1 MRQALQMFFT
11 TFILYSEQ
19 RCQVVLQALVR
30 IAYSILNSK
39 YINSDNKNKKKAK
52 KIKPRVNQKK
62 EKMRKSVGSS
72 SEWDDDESSEMDEE
86 EEEHYTTLEEVCSGL
101 DIIHISK
108 VFMILLSEKNLTENA
123 PKGMKLKTSLNAEF
137 LINLCYMNNEIF
149 KRVQIVKEVINSV
162 VEFINLKEVQNLSI
176 LKLLREQVDKCNK
189 KVLQGL
195 PKLNKFLTLIDA
207 RIEEVNNL
215 QIEGI
220 D

>member
-1 MRQALQMFFT
+1 MFFT